1 MTLCIKNQN
10 LAGCGAESD
19 QKGEDGCG
27 LQSSRN
33 TGGPSIDRPTGG
45 VIDNTDYIL
54 IVLFTG

>member
-27 LQSSRN
+27 QSSRT